1 MPVATGTT
9 NDENGGGLDILAWQM
24 AGAWIPAFAGM
35 TDGGSTLPNFIAMTS
50 DPVRLHSVEF
60 ATVVVTPWTEWAF
73 ARLRAVGGACA
84 DVEITAD
91 GDVVRLVEE
100 MVDSLKGD
108 DIRGEADVAR
118 LLGVDERR
126 ARGDL
131 ALATALSAV
140 RTGVSI
146 IQAVEDGDTLTES
159 LGGEKQDS
167 VQLYANINRGLFA
180 TARTPADFA
189 KGAERAV
196 GEGFRAVKCA
206 PFDEVTP
213 GDGSDEAVRQARFGI
228 QRVAAVRDAVG
239 PDVTVMVDCHGRFD
253 IESAVK
259 VAEDLAEL
267 GINWFEEP
275 IRPNKHSAESA
286 RIAARV
292 QMTVAGGEM
301 GYGEELFADLIEGK
315 AVEVIMPDVMF
326 CGGAAVAARSGRAAI
341 VNGGG
346 VSLHSPSGPVSL
358 LTGGHV
364 MASVPGAMAL
374 EHAVHEADWRADLLT
389 PPERVEDG
397 CLHLPCSA
405 GLGAELDWE
414 FLRRVGRVWGH

>member
-1 MPVATGTT
+1 MVLIPKTPNTYPCQPIKGEGISRLPSGVSLR
-9 NDENGGGLDILAWQM
+9 ENGGRGGTAAI
-24 AGAWIPAFAGM
+24 FRGM
-35 TDGGSTLPNFIAMTS
+35 DSH
-50 DPVRLHSVEF
+50 PVRLDSVEF

-73 ARLRAVGGACA
+73 ARMWAVGGAFA
-84 DVEITAD
+84 DVEMTAD
-91 GDVVRLVEE
+91 GDVVRLVAEQ
-100 MVDSLKGD
+100 VDSLKGVS
-108 DIRGEADVAR
+108 IRGEADVSR

-126 ARGDL
+126 LTDDL

-146 IQAVEDGDTLTES
+146 IQAVEDGASLTES
-159 LGGEKQDS
+159 LGGETQDS
-167 VQLYANINRGLFA
+167 VALYANINRGLFV
-180 TARTPADFA
+180 TSRTPVDFA
-189 KGAERAV
+189 KAAERAV
-196 GEGFRAVKCA
+196 DEGFRAVKCA
-206 PFDEVTP
+206 PFDEVAP
-213 GDGSDEAVRQARFGI
+213 GDDSGGAVRQARSGT

-239 PDVTVMVDCHGRFD
+239 SDVTLMVDCHGRFD
-253 IESAVK
+253 VESAVV
-259 VAEDLAEL
+259 VAKELAEL
-267 GINWFEEP
+267 GVDWFEEP
-275 IRPNKHSAESA
+275 VRPNEHPTDSA

-292 QMTVAGGEM
+292 PMTVAGGEM
-301 GYGEELFADLIEGK
+301 GYGEELFANLITNV

-364 MASVPGAMAL
+364 TASVPGAMAL
-374 EHAVHEADWRADLLT
+374 EHAVHEAEWRADLLA

-414 FLRRVGRVWGH
+414 FLRRVGRVWGHS

>member
-1 MPVATGTT
+1 MNRPYGR
-9 NDENGGGLDILAWQM
+9 
-24 AGAWIPAFAGM
+24 FAG
-35 TDGGSTLPNFIAMTS
+35 GYFQGNGILN
-50 DPVRLHSVEF
+50 PVRLDSVEF

-73 ARLRAVGGACA
+73 ARMWAVGGGYA
-84 DVEITAD
+84 DMEITAD
-91 GDVVRLVEE
+91 GAVVRLVEE
-100 MVDSLKGD
+100 MVDSLKGVY
-108 DIRGEADVAR
+108 IREEADVPR

-126 ARGDL
+126 LRSDL
-131 ALATALSAV
+131 ALATALSAL

-146 IQAVEDGDTLTES
+146 IQAVEDGSTLTES
-159 LGGEKQDS
+159 LGGETQDR

-180 TARTPADFA
+180 TPRTSADFA
-189 KGAERAV
+189 KAAERAA

-206 PFDEVTP
+206 PFDEAAP
-213 GDGSDEAVRQARFGI
+213 GDDSDGAVRKARFGI

-239 PDVTVMVDCHGRFD
+239 PDVTLMVDCHGRFD
-253 IESAVK
+253 IESAVV

-267 GINWFEEP
+267 GVDWFEEP
-275 IRPNKHSAESA
+275 VRPNKEPADSA
-286 RIAARV
+286 RIAACV
-292 QMTVAGGEM
+292 PMTVAGGEM
-301 GYGEELFADLIEGK
+301 GYGEELFADLIERK

-364 MASVPGAMAL
+364 TASIPGAMAL

-389 PPERVEDG
+389 PAERVEEG
-397 CLHLPCSA
+397 RLLLPCSA
-405 GLGAELDWE
+405 GLGAELDWGL
-414 FLRRVGRVWGH
+414 LRRVGQVRGG